1 MFRLRPVLWIM
12 AAAVPLRPH
21 WNWTRAPSC
30 QRAETRA
37 VAMGWARAAARLLAG
52 VIVGACIA
60 AWPVSAAEEP
70 ARVLILNA
78 LDPYLPAYLAIDGPM
93 RANLVS
99 ETGRRIVLFSEPL
112 DAQRFAVEPLE
123 PELLALLTKKYR
135 ALPIDVV
142 VTVTKPAFDFYVR
155 HGHKLWPGSR
165 LVFHGLPDPGNQL
178 PTVPPGAVGLVN
190 RDDFGGTLDLARRL
204 QPDARRVLVVSGV
217 SPLDRELEDR
227 ARQTVPA
234 VAGAAAVEFL
244 TGLPLAE
251 LLARVAKEPAD
262 TIILYL
268 SQFRDRDD
276 RPYLPRE
283 VLRAMSEVS
292 AAPIYGLFETYV
304 GSGVAAG
311 SMEFYADRGRVVAQL
326 VRDTVAGKPPAQAI
340 SSVPSRC
347 VADARAL
354 KRWSLDERRLP
365 DGCDIRFVERPAWR
379 QYLWQIVLAL
389 AVLVGQSLLII
400 GLFAQ
405 RRRRRIAEAESRSR
419 LSAMAHMNRSVAMGG
434 LAASIA
440 HELNQPL
447 GAIYNN
453 ASAAQLL
460 IKNDPPNLDEVAE
473 ILNDIKLDD
482 KRASEVL
489 VRIRNMLGKTAT
501 KVEALDLNEAIG
513 ETMKLL
519 AAEALA
525 KGVAMR
531 AELEPGLPQV
541 RADRVQVQQVIL
553 NLVLNAIE
561 AMADPP
567 APKRQVLVRSRRCG
581 DHQAEVCVSDS
592 GAGIAPDMLP
602 RIFDAFVT
610 AKPGG
615 MGLGL
620 SISRSIVEAHGGR
633 LVAANQPEGGASF
646 RFTLP
651 FATAAAA

>member
-1 MFRLRPVLWIM
+1 
-12 AAAVPLRPH
+12 
-21 WNWTRAPSC
+21 
-30 QRAETRA
+30 
-37 VAMGWARAAARLLAG
+37 
-52 VIVGACIA
+52 
-60 AWPVSAAEEP
+60 
-70 ARVLILNA
+70 
-78 LDPYLPAYLAIDGPM
+78 
-93 RANLVS
+93 
-99 ETGRRIVLFSEPL
+99 
-112 DAQRFAVEPLE
+112 
-123 PELLALLTKKYR
+123 
-135 ALPIDVV
+135 
-142 VTVTKPAFDFYVR
+142 
-155 HGHKLWPGSR
+155 
-165 LVFHGLPDPGNQL
+165 
-178 PTVPPGAVGLVN
+178 
-190 RDDFGGTLDLARRL
+190 
-204 QPDARRVLVVSGV
+204 VSGV
-217 SPLDRELEDR
+217 SPWDRELEDR
-227 ARQTVPA
+227 ARQTVPT

-244 TGLPLAE
+244 TGLPQVE
-251 LLARVAKEPAD
+251 LLDRVAKEPAD
-262 TIILYL
+262 TIILFL
-268 SQFRDRDD
+268 SEFRDRDG

-283 VLRAMSEVS
+283 LLRAMSEVS

-326 VRDTVAGKPPAQAI
+326 VRDTVEGKPPAQAI

-354 KRWSLDERRLP
+354 KRWSLDEGRLP

-400 GLFAQ
+400 ALFAQ
-405 RRRRRIAEAESRSR
+405 RRRRRMAEAESQAR
-419 LSAMAHMNRSVAMGG
+419 LSAMAHLNRSVAMGG

-453 ASAAQLL
+453 AGAAQLL
-460 IKNDPPNLDEVAE
+460 IQKNQPNLDEVAE
-473 ILNDIKLDD
+473 ILRDIKQDD

-501 KVEALDLNEAIG
+501 QVEPIDLNEAID

-519 AAEALA
+519 SAEAMA
-525 KGVAMR
+525 KGVSMR
-531 AELEPGLPQV
+531 AELEPGLPPV

-567 APKRQVLVRSRRCG
+567 ATTRQLLVRSRHSG
-581 DHQAEVCVSDS
+581 DHQAEVSVSDS

-610 AKPGG
+610 AKAGG

-620 SISRSIVEAHGGR
+620 SISRGIVEAHGGR
-633 LVAANQPEGGASF
+633 LVAANPPQGGAQF
-646 RFTLP
+646 QFTLP
-651 FATAAAA
+651 FAAATAA

>member
-1 MFRLRPVLWIM
+1 M
-12 AAAVPLRPH
+12 AATSA
-21 WNWTRAPSC
+21 
-30 QRAETRA
+30 
-37 VAMGWARAAARLLAG
+37 
-52 VIVGACIA
+52 
-60 AWPVSAAEEP
+60 SAAEHP

-78 LDPYLPAYLAIDGPM
+78 LDPYLPAYLAIDGAM
-93 RANLVS
+93 RANLAS

-155 HGHKLWPGSR
+155 HGQRLWPGSR

-178 PTVPPGAVGLVN
+178 PAVPPGAIGLVN

-204 QPDARRVLVVSGV
+204 QPDARRMLVVSGV

-227 ARQTVPA
+227 ARHTLPT
-234 VAGAAAVEFL
+234 VAGAARVEFL
-244 TGLPLAE
+244 TGLPQAE
-251 LLARVAKEPAD
+251 LLDRVAKEPAD
-262 TIILYL
+262 TIILFL
-268 SQFRDRDD
+268 TQFRDRDG

-283 VLRAMSEVS
+283 LLRAMSEVS

-326 VRDTVAGKPPAQAI
+326 VRDTVEGKLPAQAI

-354 KRWSLDERRLP
+354 TRWKLDERRLP

-379 QYLWQIVLAL
+379 QYLWQIMLAL

-400 GLFAQ
+400 ALFAQ
-405 RRRRRIAEAESRSR
+405 RRRRRMAEAESQAR

-453 ASAAQLL
+453 AGAAQLL
-460 IKNDPPNLDEVAE
+460 IQKNPPKLDEVAE
-473 ILNDIKLDD
+473 ILHDIKLDD

-501 KVEALDLNEAIG
+501 QVEPIDLNEAIG

-519 AAEALA
+519 SAEAMA
-525 KGVAMR
+525 KGVSMR
-531 AELEPGLPQV
+531 TELEPGLPLV

-567 APKRQVLVRSRRCG
+567 APTRQLLVRSRRSG
-581 DHQAEVCVSDS
+581 DHQAEVSVSDS
-592 GAGIAPDMLP
+592 GAGIALDMLP

-610 AKPGG
+610 AKAGG

-620 SISRSIVEAHGGR
+620 SISRGIVEAHGGR
-633 LVAANQPEGGASF
+633 LVAANAPEGGAQF
-646 RFTLP
+646 QFTLP
-651 FATAAAA
+651 FAAAAAA

>member
-1 MFRLRPVLWIM
+1 MVNPNPARWTM
-12 AAAVPLRPH
+12 AAALPRWAGWQPRPCEPL
-21 WNWTRAPSC
+21 
-30 QRAETRA
+30 
-37 VAMGWARAAARLLAG
+37 ARLARCAVRLLSGLILG
-52 VIVGACIA
+52 VCMA
-60 AWPVSAAEEP
+60 ATAASAAEDP

-78 LDPYLPAYLAIDGPM
+78 LDPYLPAYLAIDGAM
-93 RANLVS
+93 RANLAS

-112 DAQRFAVEPLE
+112 DAQRFAVDSLE

-142 VTVTKPAFDFYVR
+142 VTVTKPAFDFYVK
-155 HGHKLWPGSR
+155 HGQQLWPGSR

-227 ARQTVPA
+227 ARQTLPT
-234 VAGAAAVEFL
+234 VAGAAKLEFL
-244 TGLPLAE
+244 TGLPQAE
-251 LLARVAKEPAD
+251 LLDRVAKEPAD
-262 TIILYL
+262 TIILFL
-268 SQFRDRDD
+268 SQFRDRDG

-283 VLRAMSEVS
+283 LLRAMTEVS

-311 SMEFYADRGRVVAQL
+311 SMEFYADRGRLVAQL
-326 VRDTVAGKPPAQAI
+326 VRDTVEGKPPAQAI

-354 KRWSLDERRLP
+354 KRWKLDERLLP
-365 DGCDIRFVERPAWR
+365 DGCDVRFVERPAWR

-405 RRRRRIAEAESRSR
+405 RRRRRIAEAESQTR

-447 GAIYNN
+447 GAIQNN
-453 ASAAQLL
+453 AAAAQLL
-460 IKNDPPNLDEVAE
+460 IQKDPPNLDEVAE
-473 ILNDIKLDD
+473 ILNDIKQDD

-501 KVEALDLNEAIG
+501 KVEAIDLNDAVG

-519 AAEALA
+519 AAEAVA
-525 KGVAMR
+525 KGVSMR
-531 AELEPGLPQV
+531 TELEPGLPQV

-567 APKRQVLVRSRRCG
+567 APKRQVLVRSRRA
-581 DHQAEVCVSDS
+581 DERQAEVLVSDS
-592 GAGIAPDMLP
+592 GPGIAPDMLP

-610 AKPGG
+610 AKPVG

-633 LVAANQPEGGASF
+633 LVAANPPEGGASF
-646 RFTLP
+646 HFTLP
-651 FATAAAA
+651 FTTATAA

>member
-1 MFRLRPVLWIM
+1 MVIPNPALWIL
-12 AAAVPLRPH
+12 AAALPR
-21 WNWTRAPSC
+21 RAGRQPTP
-30 QRAETRA
+30 REP
-37 VAMGWARAAARLLAG
+37 VAGPARSAARLLSG
-52 VIVGACIA
+52 LILGACVA
-60 AWPVSAAEEP
+60 VMPASGAEDP

-78 LDPYLPAYLAIDGPM
+78 LDPYLPAYLAIDGAM

-99 ETGRRIVLFSEPL
+99 ETGRRIVLFAEPL

-123 PELLALLTKKYR
+123 PELLALLSKKYR

-142 VTVTKPAFDFYVR
+142 VTVTKPAFDFYVK
-155 HGHKLWPGSR
+155 HGQKLWPGSR

-178 PTVPPGAVGLVN
+178 PTVPPGAIGLVN
-190 RDDFGGTLDLARRL
+190 RDDFAGTLDLARRL
-204 QPDARRVLVVSGV
+204 QPDAHRVLVVSGV

-227 ARQTVPA
+227 ARQTLPG

-244 TGLPLAE
+244 TGLPLAD

-262 TIILYL
+262 TTILYL
-268 SQFRDRDD
+268 SQFRDRDG

-311 SMEFYADRGRVVAQL
+311 SMEFYADRGRLVAQL
-326 VRDTVAGKPPAQAI
+326 VRDTVEGKPPAQAI

-354 KRWSLDERRLP
+354 KRWSLEESRLP
-365 DGCDIRFVERPAWR
+365 VGCEIRFVERPAWR
-379 QYLWQIVLAL
+379 QYLWQIMVALAL
-389 AVLVGQSLLII
+389 LVGQSLLII
-400 GLFAQ
+400 ALFAQ
-405 RRRRRIAEAESRSR
+405 RRRRRIAEAESQAR

-447 GAIYNN
+447 GAIHNN
-453 ASAAQLL
+453 AAAAQLL
-460 IKNDPPNLDEVAE
+460 IRKDPPNLDEVAE
-473 ILNDIKLDD
+473 ILHDIKQDD

-525 KGVAMR
+525 RGVSVR
-531 AELEPGLPQV
+531 ADLEPGLPQV

-561 AMADPP
+561 AMAEPP

-581 DHQAEVCVSDS
+581 DHQAEVSVSDS
-592 GAGIAPDMLP
+592 GAGIAADMLP

-620 SISRSIVEAHGGR
+620 SISRGIVEAHGGR
-633 LVAANQPEGGASF
+633 LVAANAPEGGAVF
-646 RFTLP
+646 QFTLP
-651 FATAAAA
+651 FAAAAAA

>member
-1 MFRLRPVLWIM
+1 MVNPNPALWTM
-12 AAAVPLRPH
+12 VAAAP
-21 WNWTRAPSC
+21 
-30 QRAETRA
+30 QRAGR
-37 VAMGWARAAARLLAG
+37 GAARLLAG
-52 VIVGACIA
+52 LIVGACIVGA
-60 AWPVSAAEEP
+60 PASAAEEP

-78 LDPYLPAYLAIDGPM
+78 LDPYLPAYLAIDGAM
-93 RANLVS
+93 RANLAS

-112 DAQRFAVEPLE
+112 DAQRFAVGPLE

-142 VTVTKPAFDFYVR
+142 VTVTKPAFDFYVK
-155 HGHKLWPGSR
+155 HGQTLWPGSR

-190 RDDFGGTLDLARRL
+190 RDDFDGTLDLARRL
-204 QPDARRVLVVSGV
+204 QPGARRVLVVSGV
-217 SPLDRELEDR
+217 SPLDRELEER

-234 VAGAAAVEFL
+234 AAAGAEVEFL
-244 TGLPLAE
+244 SGWPLAA
-251 LLARVAKEPAD
+251 LVDRVAKEPAD
-262 TIILYL
+262 TIVLYL
-268 SQFRDRDD
+268 TQFRDRDG

-292 AAPIYGLFETYV
+292 AAPIYGLFETYL
-304 GSGVAAG
+304 GAGVAAG
-311 SMEFYADRGRVVAQL
+311 SMEFYADRGRLVAQL

-354 KRWSLDERRLP
+354 KRWLLDERRLP
-365 DGCDIRFVERPAWR
+365 DSCDIRFVERPAWR
-379 QYLWQIVLAL
+379 QYLWQIMLAL
-389 AVLVGQSLLII
+389 AVLVGQSLLI
-400 GLFAQ
+400 LALLTQ
-405 RRRRRIAEAESRSR
+405 RRRRRLAEAESQAR

-453 ASAAQLL
+453 TGAAQLL
-460 IKNDPPNLDEVAE
+460 IEKDPPDLAEVAE
-473 ILNDIKLDD
+473 ILRDIKLDD

-501 KVEALDLNEAIG
+501 QVGPLDLNEAIA

-519 AAEALA
+519 AAEARA
-525 KGVAMR
+525 RGVSLR
-531 AELEPGLPQV
+531 TELEPGLPPV
-541 RADRVQVQQVIL
+541 RADRVQVQQVIV

-561 AMADPP
+561 AMADMP
-567 APKRQVLVRSRRCG
+567 APKRQLLVRSRRG
-581 DHQAEVCVSDS
+581 DERQAEVSVSDS
-592 GAGIAPDMLP
+592 GAGIAPELLP

-610 AKPGG
+610 GKPGG

-633 LVAANQPEGGASF
+633 LMAANPPEGGATF

-651 FATAAAA
+651 FAAATAA

>member
-1 MFRLRPVLWIM
+1 MVNPIPAHWTL
-12 AAAVPLRPH
+12 AAA
-21 WNWTRAPSC
+21 AA
-30 QRAETRA
+30 QRAA
-37 VAMGWARAAARLLAG
+37 PGAARLLSG
-52 VIVGACIA
+52 LVLWACMA
-60 AWPVSAAEEP
+60 ATPASAAEDP

-78 LDPYLPAYLAIDGPM
+78 LDPYLPAYLAIDGAM
-93 RANLVS
+93 RANLAS
-99 ETGRRIVLFSEPL
+99 DTGRRIVLFSEPL

-142 VTVTKPAFDFYVR
+142 VTVTKPAFDFYVK
-155 HGHKLWPGSR
+155 HGQRLWPGSR

-178 PTVPPGAVGLVN
+178 PTVPPGAIGLVN

-204 QPDARRVLVVSGV
+204 QPQARRVLVVSGV

-227 ARQTVPA
+227 ARQTVPT

-244 TGLPLAE
+244 TGLPQVE
-251 LLARVAKEPAD
+251 LLDRVAKEPAD
-262 TIILYL
+262 TIILFL
-268 SQFRDRDD
+268 SEFRDRDG

-283 VLRAMSEVS
+283 LLRAMSEVS

-326 VRDTVAGKPPAQAI
+326 VRDTVEGKPPAQAI

-354 KRWSLDERRLP
+354 KRWSLDEGRLP

-400 GLFAQ
+400 ALFAQ
-405 RRRRRIAEAESRSR
+405 RRRRRMAEAESQAR
-419 LSAMAHMNRSVAMGG
+419 LSAMAHLNRSVAMGG

-453 ASAAQLL
+453 AGAAQLL
-460 IKNDPPNLDEVAE
+460 IQKNQPNLDEVAE
-473 ILNDIKLDD
+473 ILRDIKQDD

-501 KVEALDLNEAIG
+501 QVEPIDLNEAID

-519 AAEALA
+519 SAEAMA
-525 KGVAMR
+525 KGVSMR
-531 AELEPGLPQV
+531 AELEPGLPPV

-567 APKRQVLVRSRRCG
+567 ATTRQLLVRSRHSG
-581 DHQAEVCVSDS
+581 DHQAEVSVSDS

-610 AKPGG
+610 AKAGG

-620 SISRSIVEAHGGR
+620 SISRGIVEAHGGR
-633 LVAANQPEGGASF
+633 LVAANPPQGGAQF
-646 RFTLP
+646 QFTLP
-651 FATAAAA
+651 FAAATAA

>member
-1 MFRLRPVLWIM
+1 MVIPNPALWIL
-12 AAAVPLRPH
+12 AAALPR
-21 WNWTRAPSC
+21 RAGRQPTP
-30 QRAETRA
+30 REP
-37 VAMGWARAAARLLAG
+37 VAGPARSAARLLSG
-52 VIVGACIA
+52 LILGACVA
-60 AWPVSAAEEP
+60 VMPASGAEDP

-78 LDPYLPAYLAIDGPM
+78 LDPYLPAYLAIDGAM
-93 RANLVS
+93 RANLAS

-123 PELLALLTKKYR
+123 PELLALLAKKYR

-142 VTVTKPAFDFYVR
+142 VTVTKPAFDFYVQ
-155 HGHKLWPGSR
+155 HGQKLWPGSR

-178 PTVPPGAVGLVN
+178 PAVPPGAVGLVN

-204 QPDARRVLVVSGV
+204 QPHARRVLVVSGV

-227 ARQTVPA
+227 ARLTLPG

-244 TGLPLAE
+244 TGLPLAD

-262 TIILYL
+262 TTILYL
-268 SQFRDRDD
+268 SQFRDRDG

-311 SMEFYADRGRVVAQL
+311 SMEFYADRGRLVAQL
-326 VRDTVAGKPPAQAI
+326 VRDTAEGKPPAQAI

-365 DGCDIRFVERPAWR
+365 DGCEIRFVERPAWR
-379 QYLWQIVLAL
+379 QYLWQIMLAL
-389 AVLVGQSLLII
+389 ALLVGQSLLII
-400 GLFAQ
+400 ALVAQ
-405 RRRRRIAEAESRSR
+405 RRRRRIAEAESQAR

-447 GAIYNN
+447 GAIHNN
-453 ASAAQLL
+453 AAAAQLL
-460 IKNDPPNLDEVAE
+460 IRKDPPNLDEVAE
-473 ILNDIKLDD
+473 ILHDIKQDD

-525 KGVAMR
+525 RGVSVR
-531 AELEPGLPQV
+531 ADLEPGLPQV

-561 AMADPP
+561 AMAEPP

-581 DHQAEVCVSDS
+581 DHQAEVSVSDS
-592 GAGIAPDMLP
+592 GAGIAADMLP

-620 SISRSIVEAHGGR
+620 SISRGIVEAHGGR
-633 LVAANQPEGGASF
+633 LVAANAPEGGAVF
-646 RFTLP
+646 QFTLP
-651 FATAAAA
+651 FAAAAAA